1 MVRWDDKL
9 YLLTP
14 EEFDQLPDGVEL
26 TCIDGETAI
35 KGKNTID
42 CDPRF
47 RHLAYGVNDPWNH
60 SLKDLFLC
68 FKLKS

>member
-1 MVRWDDKL
+1 MVPWDDKL

-14 EEFDQLPDGVEL
+14 EEFDQVPDGTEL

-35 KGKNTID
+35 KGKDTID
-42 CDPRF
+42 QDIRF
-47 RHLAYGVNDPWNH
+47 GHIAYGVNDPWNH
-60 SLKDLFLC
+60 PLKDLFLC